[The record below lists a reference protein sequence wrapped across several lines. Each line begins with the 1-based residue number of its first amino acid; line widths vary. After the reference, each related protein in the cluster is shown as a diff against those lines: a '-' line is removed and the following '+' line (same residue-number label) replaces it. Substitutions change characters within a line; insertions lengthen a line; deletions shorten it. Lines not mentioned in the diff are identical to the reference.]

1 MIRNITYNNSRIRDE
16 INKLVGPSF
25 NWPNRI
31 KMGGIGS
38 RRMLITNASPNIWH
52 LLNHQNTAK
61 YCYFELRPKGII
73 IHFRS
78 ILESMGWIISYRDLE
93 INPSSTSA
101 KIIGEN
107 EFMVIGG
114 TGTNSVD
121 HRFLEKVQKLQQRFT
136 EENPVIRTTPP
147 LNQN

>member
-25 NWPNRI
+25 GWRLRI

-38 RRMLITNASPNIWH
+38 RRMLISDSSPNIWH
-52 LLNHQNTAK
+52 LLNHQNTAN
-61 YCYFELRPKGII
+61 YCYLELRPKGII

-78 ILESMGWIISYRDLE
+78 ILESMGWIIPYRNLE
-93 INPSSTSA
+93 INPASTSV

-121 HRFLEKVQKLQQRFT
+121 HRFLEKVRKLQQRFT
-136 EENPVIRTTPP
+136 ED
-147 LNQN
+147 NQ

>member
-1 MIRNITYNNSRIRDE
+1 MIRNITYNNSSIHDE

-31 KMGGIGS
+31 KISGIGS
-38 RRMLITNASPNIWH
+38 RRMLITDASPNIWH
-52 LLNHQNTAK
+52 LLNHQNTAN
-61 YCYFELRPKGII
+61 YCYLELRPKGII

-78 ILESMGWIISYRDLE
+78 ILESMGWIISHRNLE
-93 INPSSTSA
+93 INSSFTSV

-107 EFMVIGG
+107 EFVVIGG

-121 HRFLEKVQKLQQRFT
+121 HRFLEK
-136 EENPVIRTTPP
+136 
-147 LNQN
+147 